1 MIKYLTVTNKC
12 FKLDVVIK
20 GCEMMEENK
29 LSIQNEISN
38 EEIKNLIYTI
48 RGKQVMLDS
57 DVARL
62 FKYATKDLNRNVKN
76 NIERFPEYYC
86 FQLTDEE
93 YKSLRCKN
101 FTLNENGRGQHRKYL
116 PYVFTEYGIT
126 MLAGLLKSEVAVNVS
141 IKIVNTFIEMRKF
154 ISENGQLFE
163 RLTNVEYKLLEH
175 DKKFDEVFNQL
186 QLEENIKQRI
196 FFDGQIYDAYS
207 LIIDIIKKANRKILI
222 IDNYID
228 DSVLKMLTKKK
239 NNVETIIL
247 TSDKSNIQQIDIQK
261 FNKEYPI
268 LKVAKTNKFHDRF
281 IVIDNKEMYHLGASI
296 KDLGKKCFGIN
307 KIEDLEIIQKI
318 IDL

>member
-1 MIKYLTVTNKC
+1 
-12 FKLDVVIK
+12 
-20 GCEMMEENK
+20 MEENK
-29 LSIQNEISN
+29 LAIQNELTN
-38 EEIKNLIYTI
+38 EDIKSLIYTI

-62 FKYATKDLNRNVKN
+62 FEYATKDLNRNVKN

-93 YKSLRCKN
+93 YKSLRCKI

-126 MLAGLLKSEVAVNVS
+126 MLAGLLKSQVAVNVS
-141 IKIVNTFIEMRKF
+141 IKIVNSFIEMRKF
-154 ISENGQLFE
+154 LASNGQVFE
-163 RLTNVEYKLLEH
+163 RLTNVEYQLQEH
-175 DKKFDEVFNQL
+175 NKKFDEVFNQL
-186 QLEENIKQRI
+186 QLGENIKQRI

-207 LIIDIIKKANRKILI
+207 IIIDIIKKADKKILI

-228 DSVLKMLTKKK
+228 DSVLKMLAKKK
-239 NNVETIIL
+239 NNVEVVIL
-247 TSDKSNIQQIDIQK
+247 TSDKSNIDNLDIKK

-281 IVIDNKEMYHLGASI
+281 IVIDNREMYHLGASI
-296 KDLGKKCFGIN
+296 KDLGKKCFAIN
-307 KIEDLEIIQKI
+307 RIEDKEIIEKI
-318 IDL
+318 ISL

>member
-1 MIKYLTVTNKC
+1 MENENIIIK
-12 FKLDVVIK
+12 DD
-20 GCEMMEENK
+20 
-29 LSIQNEISN
+29 ISN

-62 FKYATKDLNRNVKN
+62 FNYTTKDLNRNVKN

-86 FQLTDEE
+86 FQLTEEE
-93 YKSLRCKN
+93 YKSLRCKI

-126 MLAGLLKSEVAVNVS
+126 MLAGLLKSDIAVNVS
-141 IKIVNTFIEMRKF
+141 IKIINTFIEMRKF
-154 ISENGQLFE
+154 LIQNGQIFE
-163 RLTNVEYKLLEH
+163 RLTNIEYKLLEH
-175 DKKFDEVFNQL
+175 DKKFNEVFNQL
-186 QLEENIKQRI
+186 QVEENIKQKI
-196 FFDGQIYDAYS
+196 FFEGQIYDAYS
-207 LIIDIIKKANRKILI
+207 LIIDIIKKANKKILI

-228 DSVLKMLTKKK
+228 DSVLKMLTKKN
-239 NNVETIIL
+239 NNVEVVIL

-261 FNKEYPI
+261 FNKEYSI

-281 IVIDNKEMYHLGASI
+281 IIIDNEEMYHLGASI

-307 KIEDLEIIQKI
+307 KIEDVEIMEKI
-318 IDL
+318 LNHK

>member
-1 MIKYLTVTNKC
+1 MQLFLKERCDI
-12 FKLDVVIK
+12 
-20 GCEMMEENK
+20 MEENR
-29 LSIQNEISN
+29 LIIQEEISN
-38 EEIKNLIYTI
+38 EEIKKLIYTI

-86 FQLTDEE
+86 FQLTNEE

-154 ISENGQLFE
+154 ISANGQLFE

-175 DKKFDEVFNQL
+175 DKKFDEIFNQL
-186 QLEENIKQRI
+186 QHEENIKQKI
-196 FFDGQIYDAYS
+196 FFEGQIYDAYS
-207 LIIDIIKKANRKILI
+207 IIIDIIRKANKKILI
-222 IDNYID
+222 IDNYIN
-228 DSVLKMLTKKK
+228 DSILKMLTKKK
-239 NNVETIIL
+239 NNVEVIIL
-247 TSDKSNIQQIDIQK
+247 TSNKSNIQNIDVQK
-261 FNKEYPI
+261 FNKEYPV
-268 LKVAKTNKFHDRF
+268 LKISKTNKFHDRF
-281 IVIDNKEMYHLGASI
+281 IIIDNKEMYHLGASI

-307 KIEDLEIIQKI
+307 RIEDIEIINKI
-318 IDL
+318 INLYSEER

>member
-1 MIKYLTVTNKC
+1 
-12 FKLDVVIK
+12 
-20 GCEMMEENK
+20 MEENK
-29 LSIQNEISN
+29 LAIQNELTN
-38 EEIKNLIYTI
+38 EDIKSLIYTI

-62 FKYATKDLNRNVKN
+62 FEYATKDLNRNVKN

-86 FQLTDEE
+86 FQLTNEE

-141 IKIVNTFIEMRKF
+141 IRIVNTFIEMRKF
-154 ISENGQLFE
+154 LMINGQVFE
-163 RLTNVEYKLLEH
+163 RLTNMEYKLLEH

-186 QLEENIKQRI
+186 QLEETIKQRI

-207 LIIDIIKKANRKILI
+207 IIVDIIKRANNKILI

-228 DSVLKMLTKKK
+228 DSVLKMLAKKKK
-239 NNVETIIL
+239 NVEVIIL
-247 TSDKSNIQQIDIQK
+247 TSDKSNIDNLDIKK

-307 KIEDLEIIQKI
+307 KIEDMEIIENI
-318 IDL
+318 INL

>member
-1 MIKYLTVTNKC
+1 
-12 FKLDVVIK
+12 
-20 GCEMMEENK
+20 MEENR
-29 LSIQNEISN
+29 LIIQEEISN
-38 EEIKNLIYTI
+38 EEIKKLIYTI

-86 FQLTDEE
+86 FQLTNEE

-154 ISENGQLFE
+154 ISANRQLFE

-175 DKKFDEVFNQL
+175 DKKFDEIFNQL
-186 QLEENIKQRI
+186 QHEENIKQKI
-196 FFDGQIYDAYS
+196 FFEGQIYDAYS
-207 LIIDIIKKANRKILI
+207 IIIDIIRKENKKILI
-222 IDNYID
+222 IDNYIN
-228 DSVLKMLTKKK
+228 DSILKMLTKKK
-239 NNVETIIL
+239 NNVEVIIL
-247 TSDKSNIQQIDIQK
+247 TSNKSNIQNIDVQK
-261 FNKEYPI
+261 FNKEYPV
-268 LKVAKTNKFHDRF
+268 LKISKTNKFHDRF
-281 IVIDNKEMYHLGASI
+281 IIIDNKEMYHLGASI

-307 KIEDLEIIQKI
+307 RIEDIEIINKI
-318 IDL
+318 INLYSEER

>member
-1 MIKYLTVTNKC
+1 MENENLIIK
-12 FKLDVVIK
+12 DD
-20 GCEMMEENK
+20 
-29 LSIQNEISN
+29 ISN

-62 FKYATKDLNRNVKN
+62 FDYATKDLNRNVKN

-86 FQLTDEE
+86 FQLTEEE
-93 YKSLRCKN
+93 YKSLRCKI

-126 MLAGLLKSEVAVNVS
+126 MLAGLLKSDIAVNVS

-154 ISENGQLFE
+154 LIQNGQIFE
-163 RLTNVEYKLLEH
+163 RLTNIEYKLLEH
-175 DKKFDEVFNQL
+175 DKKFNEVFNQL
-186 QLEENIKQRI
+186 QVEENIKQKI
-196 FFDGQIYDAYS
+196 FFEGQIYDAYS
-207 LIIDIIKKANRKILI
+207 LIIDIIKKANKKILI

-228 DSVLKMLTKKK
+228 DSVLKMLTKKN
-239 NNVETIIL
+239 NNVEVVIL

-281 IVIDNKEMYHLGASI
+281 VIIDNEEMYHLGASI

-307 KIEDLEIIQKI
+307 KIEDVEIIEKI
-318 IDL
+318 LNYK

>member
-1 MIKYLTVTNKC
+1 
-12 FKLDVVIK
+12 
-20 GCEMMEENK
+20 ME
-29 LSIQNEISN
+29 NETKSLIVKDEITN

-141 IKIVNTFIEMRKF
+141 IKIVNTFIEIRKF
-154 ISENGQLFE
+154 ISANGQLFE

-175 DKKFDEVFNQL
+175 DKKFNEVFNQL
-186 QLEENIKQRI
+186 QHEENIKQKI
-196 FFDGQIYDAYS
+196 FFEGQIYDAYS
-207 LIIDIIKKANRKILI
+207 IIIEIIRRANKKILI

-228 DSVLKMLTKKK
+228 DSVLKMLTKKNK
-239 NNVETIIL
+239 NVEVVIL
-247 TSDKSNIQQIDIQK
+247 TSDKSNIQNIDIQK

-307 KIEDLEIIQKI
+307 KIEDMSIIEKI
-318 IDL
+318 ITV

>member
-1 MIKYLTVTNKC
+1 
-12 FKLDVVIK
+12 
-20 GCEMMEENK
+20 
-29 LSIQNEISN
+29 
-38 EEIKNLIYTI
+38 
-48 RGKQVMLDS
+48 MLDS

-62 FKYATKDLNRNVKN
+62 FDYATKDLNRNVKN

-86 FQLTDEE
+86 FQLTEEE
-93 YKSLRCKN
+93 YKSLRCKI

-126 MLAGLLKSEVAVNVS
+126 MLAGLLKSDIAVNVS

-154 ISENGQLFE
+154 LIQNGQIFE
-163 RLTNVEYKLLEH
+163 RLTNIEYKLLEH
-175 DKKFDEVFNQL
+175 DKKFNEVFNQL
-186 QLEENIKQRI
+186 QVEENIKQKI
-196 FFDGQIYDAYS
+196 FFEGQIYDAYS
-207 LIIDIIKKANRKILI
+207 LIIDIIKKANKKILI

-228 DSVLKMLTKKK
+228 DSVLKMLTKKN
-239 NNVETIIL
+239 NNVEVVIL

-281 IVIDNKEMYHLGASI
+281 IIIDSEEMYHLGASI

-307 KIEDLEIIQKI
+307 KIEDVEIIEKFLDVNI
-318 IDL
+318 

>member
-1 MIKYLTVTNKC
+1 
-12 FKLDVVIK
+12 
-20 GCEMMEENK
+20 MEENK
-29 LSIQNEISN
+29 LAIQNELTN
-38 EEIKNLIYTI
+38 EDIKNLIYTI

-62 FKYATKDLNRNVKN
+62 FEYATKDLNRNVKN

-93 YKSLRCKN
+93 YKSLRCKI

-116 PYVFTEYGIT
+116 PYAFTEYGIT
-126 MLAGLLKSEVAVNVS
+126 MLAGLLKSQVAVNVS
-141 IKIVNTFIEMRKF
+141 IKIVNSFIEMRKF
-154 ISENGQLFE
+154 LASNGQVFE
-163 RLTNVEYKLLEH
+163 RLTNVEYQLQEH
-175 DKKFDEVFNQL
+175 NKKFDEVFNQL
-186 QLEENIKQRI
+186 QLGENIKQRI

-207 LIIDIIKKANRKILI
+207 IIIDIIKKANKKILI

-228 DSVLKMLTKKK
+228 DSVLKMLSKKK
-239 NNVETIIL
+239 INVEAVIL
-247 TSDKSNIQQIDIQK
+247 TSDKSNIENLDVKK

-307 KIEDLEIIQKI
+307 KIEDMEIIEKI
-318 IDL
+318 INS

>member
-1 MIKYLTVTNKC
+1 
-12 FKLDVVIK
+12 
-20 GCEMMEENK
+20 MEENK
-29 LSIQNEISN
+29 LAIQNELTN
-38 EEIKNLIYTI
+38 EDIKSLIYTI

-62 FKYATKDLNRNVKN
+62 FEYATKDLNRNVKN

-93 YKSLRCKN
+93 YKSLRCKI

-126 MLAGLLKSEVAVNVS
+126 MLAGLLKSQVAVNVS
-141 IKIVNTFIEMRKF
+141 IKIVNSFIEMRKF
-154 ISENGQLFE
+154 LASNGQVFE
-163 RLTNVEYKLLEH
+163 RLTNVEYQLQEH
-175 DKKFDEVFNQL
+175 NKKFDEVFNQL
-186 QLEENIKQRI
+186 QLGENIKQRI

-207 LIIDIIKKANRKILI
+207 IIIDIIKKADKKILI

-228 DSVLKMLTKKK
+228 DSVLKMLAKKK
-239 NNVETIIL
+239 NNVEVVIL
-247 TSDKSNIQQIDIQK
+247 TSDKSNIDNLDIKK

-296 KDLGKKCFGIN
+296 KDLGKRCFAIN
-307 KIEDLEIIQKI
+307 RIEDIKI
-318 IDL
+318 IEKIISL

>member
-1 MIKYLTVTNKC
+1 MENDTKSLI
-12 FKLDVVIK
+12 FKD
-20 GCEMMEENK
+20 
-29 LSIQNEISN
+29 EITN

-141 IKIVNTFIEMRKF
+141 IKIVNTFIEIRKF
-154 ISENGQLFE
+154 ISANGQLFE

-175 DKKFDEVFNQL
+175 DKKFNEVFNQL
-186 QLEENIKQRI
+186 QHEENIKQKI
-196 FFDGQIYDAYS
+196 FFEGQIYDAYS
-207 LIIDIIKKANRKILI
+207 LIIDIIKKANKKILI

-228 DSVLKMLTKKK
+228 DSVLKMLTKKNK
-239 NNVETIIL
+239 NVEVVIL
-247 TSDKSNIQQIDIQK
+247 TSDKSNIQNIDIQK

-307 KIEDLEIIQKI
+307 KIEDMSIIEKI
-318 IDL
+318 ITV

>member
-1 MIKYLTVTNKC
+1 
-12 FKLDVVIK
+12 
-20 GCEMMEENK
+20 MEENR
-29 LSIQNEISN
+29 LIIQEEISN
-38 EEIKNLIYTI
+38 EEIKKLIYTI

-86 FQLTDEE
+86 FQLTNEE

-154 ISENGQLFE
+154 ISANGQLFE

-175 DKKFDEVFNQL
+175 DKKFDEIFNQL
-186 QLEENIKQRI
+186 QHEENIKQKI
-196 FFDGQIYDAYS
+196 FFEGQIYDAYS
-207 LIIDIIKKANRKILI
+207 IIIDIIRKANKKILI
-222 IDNYID
+222 IDNYIN
-228 DSVLKMLTKKK
+228 DSILKMLTKKK
-239 NNVETIIL
+239 NNVEVIIL
-247 TSDKSNIQQIDIQK
+247 TSNKSNIQNIDVQK
-261 FNKEYPI
+261 FNKEYPV
-268 LKVAKTNKFHDRF
+268 LKISKTNKFHDRF
-281 IVIDNKEMYHLGASI
+281 IIIDNKEMYHLGASI

-307 KIEDLEIIQKI
+307 KIEDIEIIKQI
-318 IDL
+318 ISL

>member
-1 MIKYLTVTNKC
+1 
-12 FKLDVVIK
+12 
-20 GCEMMEENK
+20 MEENR
-29 LSIQNEISN
+29 LIIQEEISN
-38 EEIKNLIYTI
+38 EEIKKLIYTI

-86 FQLTDEE
+86 FQLTNEE

-126 MLAGLLKSEVAVNVS
+126 MLAGLLKNEVAVNVS

-154 ISENGQLFE
+154 ISANGQLFE

-175 DKKFDEVFNQL
+175 DKKFDEIFNQL
-186 QLEENIKQRI
+186 QHEENIKQKI
-196 FFDGQIYDAYS
+196 FFEGQIYDAYS
-207 LIIDIIKKANRKILI
+207 IIIDIIRKANKKILI
-222 IDNYID
+222 IDNYIN
-228 DSVLKMLTKKK
+228 DSILKMLTKKK
-239 NNVETIIL
+239 NNVEVIIL
-247 TSDKSNIQQIDIQK
+247 TSNKSNIQNIDVQK
-261 FNKEYPI
+261 FNKEYPV
-268 LKVAKTNKFHDRF
+268 LKISKTNKFHDRF
-281 IVIDNKEMYHLGASI
+281 IIIDNKEMYHLGASI

-307 KIEDLEIIQKI
+307 RIEDIEIINKI
-318 IDL
+318 INLYSEER